1 MLSNG
6 HIKSELSPQDQ
17 ELISLL
23 QWAPRITWGEAAEI
37 LGAHATT
44 LAGRWEKLERSG
56 IAWITAQVNLSD
68 TRNQL
73 SFIEISCDPGGWAH
87 VVDTF
92 TAMPE
97 VISVEAFAP
106 SPDLGLTVLS
116 HDLESLSRFVEEQI
130 SQVPGVA
137 KVQLM
142 LSSRLHRAG
151 DKWRLDRL
159 SDEQRAAAQAWT
171 SAEQAAL
178 PTSTTALGE
187 DQRPVIEA
195 LMRDGRASA
204 AEIARS
210 TGLHPADAERLLR
223 VLHGLARDGATV
235 VMAEHRPEAIRTADH
250 VIDLGPGAGRRG
262 GAVVA
267 AGTPEQVAA
276 DPDSVTGPWLRG

>member
-73 SFIEISCDPGGWAH
+73 SFIEISCDPGAWAH

-142 LSSRLHRAG
+142 LSSACTARATSG
-151 DKWRLDRL
+151 DWTGSATSSALRPRRGPPPNRPPCPPQPPR
-159 SDEQRAAAQAWT
+159 SGRT
-171 SAEQAAL
+171 SA
-178 PTSTTALGE
+178 
-187 DQRPVIEA
+187 R
-195 LMRDGRASA
+195 
-204 AEIARS
+204 
-210 TGLHPADAERLLR
+210 
-223 VLHGLARDGATV
+223 
-235 VMAEHRPEAIRTADH
+235 
-250 VIDLGPGAGRRG
+250 
-262 GAVVA
+262 
-267 AGTPEQVAA
+267 
-276 DPDSVTGPWLRG
+276 